1 LPLISIKNN
10 RFLYFIFEIKNIFD
24 SNNNKT
30 PKMKNLRL
38 TLFVCTMLLI
48 NNLSYAQ
55 TEDPGDIQPDRPGLG
70 ESSQIVPLKY
80 FQIEAGGNF
89 EFDKENNIS
98 AKSVTY
104 NATTLRY
111 GIFENFEL
119 RLAFNFAQEFVKV
132 GSFNANSKLG
142 FTPWSLGFKARICE
156 AKGIRPSAAIL
167 GNLAI
172 PYPAASFY
180 KTAYIAPSILI
191 PMEWDLTESLLLTVN
206 VGSFWDGN
214 GPVPS
219 YFSSLGFD
227 YALPSNFGVFVE
239 GYMNVDET
247 GDFQPGFNG
256 GVVWRLLPNLQFD
269 LSAGVGLNAAMAD
282 GFINGGISYRIPK

>member
-1 LPLISIKNN
+1 LISFKIILFLFFIYGIKNN
-10 RFLYFIFEIKNIFD
+10 FGIINIK
-24 SNNNKT
+24 T
-30 PKMKNLRL
+30 LKMKKFSF
-38 TLFVCTMLLI
+38 TLSVCTLLLI
-48 NNLSYAQ
+48 HNLSYAQ

-80 FQIEAGGNF
+80 FQIEAGGNY
-89 EFDKENNIS
+89 EFDNENNVS

-111 GIFENFEL
+111 GIFDNFEL

-132 GSFNANSKLG
+132 GSINANSKLG

-180 KTAYIAPSILI
+180 KTTYIAPSVLI
-191 PMEWDLTESLLLTVN
+191 PMEWDLTSSLLLTVN
-206 VGSFWDGN
+206 VGGFWDGETAL
-214 GPVPS
+214 PS

-227 YALPSNFGVFVE
+227 YALPGNFGVFVE

-256 GVVWRLLPNLQFD
+256 GLVWRLMPNLQFD
-269 LSAGVGLNAAMAD
+269 ISAGIGLNAAMPD
-282 GFINGGISYRIPK
+282 GFLNGGISYRIPK

>member
-1 LPLISIKNN
+1 
-10 RFLYFIFEIKNIFD
+10 
-24 SNNNKT
+24 
-30 PKMKNLRL
+30 MKNLNIAL
-38 TLFVCTMLLI
+38 SICMLLLL
-48 NNLSYAQ
+48 NNLSFAQ

-80 FQIEAGGNF
+80 FQIEAGGNY

-98 AKSVTY
+98 SKSVTY

-111 GIFENFEL
+111 GIFDNFEL
-119 RLAFNFAQEFVKV
+119 RLAFNFAQEFVKA
-132 GSFNANSKLG
+132 GSISTNSKLG

-156 AKGIRPSAAIL
+156 AKGLRPSAAIL

-180 KTAYIAPSILI
+180 KTSYIAPSILI
-191 PMEWDLTESLLLTVN
+191 PMEWDLSESLLLTVN

-269 LSAGVGLNAAMAD
+269 LSAGIGLNAAMAD